1 MPVDKIAKIKEFK
14 ELLDAG
20 ALTQEEFEAEKKKI
34 LNAPADVPQE
44 VTPEAVQP
52 VMMGT
57 PAPQPMVMPQ
67 PMMMPQQAAPN
78 IVVQN
83 VVQGGGYGR
92 THKYDASV
100 LSGQWTVDIEA
111 CPGCCLSTVTITAMG
126 DDAFELRG
134 PSNRDMYTRQ
144 GATDNFQANL
154 RGNQTGLCLILN
166 HNEMKINAGT
176 HGNFLCK
183 RVNPLPTSGGQLQ
196 QPGMQQPG
204 LTQMPS
210 MPMAPQP
217 QQMRQ
222 GLLQQ
227 GYS

>member
-44 VTPEAVQP
+44 VTPAAVQP

-57 PAPQPMVMPQ
+57 PAPQPMAMPQ

-83 VVQGGGYGR
+83 VVQGGGHGR

-100 LSGQWTVDIEA
+100 LSGQWSVDNEA
-111 CPGCCLSTVTITAMG
+111 CPGCCPSQVNITAMG

-134 PSNRDMYTRQ
+134 PTGRFMYTRQ

-154 RGNQTGLCLILN
+154 PQGVTGLMVILN
-166 HNEMKINAGT
+166 HNEMKLNAAHT
-176 HGNFLCK
+176 AA
-183 RVNPLPTSGGQLQ
+183 S
-196 QPGMQQPG
+196 
-204 LTQMPS
+204 
-210 MPMAPQP
+210 
-217 QQMRQ
+217 
-222 GLLQQ
+222 
-227 GYS
+227 

>member
-44 VTPEAVQP
+44 VTPASVQP

-57 PAPQPMVMPQ
+57 PAPQPM
-67 PMMMPQQAAPN
+67 MMPQQASPN

-83 VVQGGGYGR
+83 VVQGGGFGR

-100 LSGQWTVDIEA
+100 LSGQWLVENEA
-111 CPGCCLSTVTITAMG
+111 CPGCCPATTTITAMG
-126 DDAFELRG
+126 DDAFEFRNPHG
-134 PSNRDMYTRQ
+134 RFMYTRQ
-144 GATDNFQANL
+144 GATDNFSCNL
-154 RGNQTGLCLILN
+154 PSNQTGLMLILN
-166 HNEMKINAGT
+166 HNEMKLNAAQ
-176 HGNFLCK
+176 HGSFLLK

-204 LTQMPS
+204 MTQMPP

-227 GYS
+227 GYA